1 MRSNVFNMSPKQAK
15 NARTVA
21 GILLTFLCVIVAFI
35 VLLPI
40 LVLIINVTRSGSDI
54 VKGFSFVFGAEFG
67 NNFKK
72 LLNYMSDNDY
82 SLIKSFMNSVI
93 ISVLSTGV
101 SIYFSAMTAYAVH
114 VYNFKGKAF
123 FEKFLLILII
133 IPSQLGA
140 VGFFLMARTFLSLS
154 PYIAQTYLSYAI
166 FVLPAVSS
174 ASTVYY
180 IRQYMKNNFSMEYV
194 DAARMDGASEFQIFN
209 TICLPFIKSSLATMA
224 LFGIIASWNN
234 FMGPLTFI
242 RYKDLYTLPQ
252 IAYYIGKE
260 TVIDYGVQYMGI
272 FITALPMLLVYIVM
286 NRIIMKGTAAGGI
299 K

>member
-82 SLIKSFMNSVI
+82 SLIKSFMNSII

-140 VGFFLMARTFLSLS
+140 VGFFLMARKFLSLS

>member
-21 GILLTFLCVIVAFI
+21 GILLTFLCIIVAFI

-82 SLIKSFMNSVI
+82 SLIKSFMNSII

-140 VGFFLMARTFLSLS
+140 VGFFLMARKFLSLS